1 MILQSAA
8 TMLENARTAEALQGA
23 TLTYDGTA
31 AAIKYS
37 GVVDAIDVFNEEINS
52 DNRHEITHA
61 ISSEFSDYYNDV
73 GKFTVV
79 LPMDE
84 YNIGIVELDAV
95 LYIVER
101 KLAYTVEEI
110 QFDCDDSEITLN
122 GYSLNNKLNRR
133 VIAATASIANVE
145 TDVYS
150 VITANLRGLP
160 VLLAEKK
167 GLTETVTATEVYGD
181 ELLNCIQP
189 ILTDAE
195 IGNRMILDYRA
206 KTETFELYKG
216 VDRTKGLD
224 AVLFVQ
230 ERGTAPGLVVDKDI
244 SEYKNVCYC
253 EAQYKDGTKFVVQA
267 GTASDAE
274 RRELWASFSGD
285 SQQDGETNAA
295 FQTRVKQYAALQL
308 GSHLNRNGFSIDAD
322 GDELGT
328 AYNVGDL
335 VWCVSLRLGVKYKA
349 RITAAKYSQDANG
362 SSVKLVIGDP
372 ILTVLR

>member
-1 MILQSAA
+1 M
-8 TMLENARTAEALQGA
+8 
-23 TLTYDGTA
+23 
-31 AAIKYS
+31 
-37 GVVDAIDVFNEEINS
+37 
-52 DNRHEITHA
+52 
-61 ISSEFSDYYNDV
+61 
-73 GKFTVV
+73 
-79 LPMDE
+79 
-84 YNIGIVELDAV
+84 
-95 LYIVER
+95 
-101 KLAYTVEEI
+101 
-110 QFDCDDSEITLN
+110 
-122 GYSLNNKLNRR
+122 
-133 VIAATASIANVE
+133 
-145 TDVYS
+145 
-150 VITANLRGLP
+150 
-160 VLLAEKK
+160 
-167 GLTETVTATEVYGD
+167 TETVKATEVYGD

-189 ILTDAE
+189 ILTDAGL
-195 IGNRMILDYRA
+195 GNRMVLDYRA

-216 VDRTKGLD
+216 VDRTEGLD

-308 GSHLNRNGFSIDAD
+308 GSHLNRNGFYIEAD

>member
-1 MILQSAA
+1 MR
-8 TMLENARTAEALQGA
+8 LELFSHD
-23 TLTYDGTA
+23 L
-31 AAIKYS
+31 S
-37 GVVDAIDVFNEEINS
+37 
-52 DNRHEITHA
+52 NRHEITHA

-84 YNIGIVELDAV
+84 YNIG
-95 LYIVER
+95 
-101 KLAYTVEEI
+101 
-110 QFDCDDSEITLN
+110 ITLN

-160 VLLAEKK
+160 ILLAEKK

-189 ILTDAE
+189 ILTDAG
-195 IGNRMILDYRA
+195 IGNRMVLDYRA

-216 VDRTKGLD
+216 VDRTEGLD

-230 ERGTAPGLVVDKDI
+230 ERGTAPSLVVDKDI

-267 GTASDAE
+267 GTASDNE

-285 SQQDGETNAA
+285 SQQDEESNAD
-295 FQTRVKQYAALQL
+295 FERRVKQYAALQL

-335 VWCVSLRLGVKYKA
+335 VLCVSLRLGVKYKA
-349 RITAAKYSQDANG
+349 KITAAKYSQDANG

>member
-1 MILQSAA
+1 MR
-8 TMLENARTAEALQGA
+8 LELFSHD
-23 TLTYDGTA
+23 L
-31 AAIKYS
+31 S
-37 GVVDAIDVFNEEINS
+37 
-52 DNRHEITHA
+52 NRHEITHA

-79 LPMDE
+79 LPMDD
-84 YNIGIVELDAV
+84 YSISIVELDAV

-101 KLAYTVEEI
+101 RLAYEVAEV
-110 QFDCDDSEITLN
+110 QFDSDNGEITLN
-122 GYSLNNKLNRR
+122 GYSLNNRLNRR
-133 VIAATASIANVE
+133 IVAASASVVNVE
-145 TDVYS
+145 TDVYNVVRS
-150 VITANLRGLP
+150 NLRGLP
-160 VLLAEKK
+160 VLLAAGK
-167 GLTETVTATEVYGD
+167 GLPETVPATEVYGG
-181 ELLNCIQP
+181 ELLKKLIP
-189 ILTDAE
+189 VLTDAGL
-195 IGNRMILDYRA
+195 GNRIVFDYRA
-206 KTETFELYKG
+206 KTQMFEVYKG
-216 VDRTKGLD
+216 VDRTEGLT

-253 EAQYKDGTKFVVQA
+253 EAEYKDGTSFVVKA
-267 GTASDAE
+267 GTASDNE

-285 SQQDGETNAA
+285 SQQDGESNSD
-295 FQTRVKQYAALQL
+295 FESRVKQYAALQL

-322 GDELGT
+322 GDELGV

>member
-1 MILQSAA
+1 MR
-8 TMLENARTAEALQGA
+8 LELFSHNL
-23 TLTYDGTA
+23 
-31 AAIKYS
+31 S
-37 GVVDAIDVFNEEINS
+37 
-52 DNRHEITHA
+52 NRHEITHA
-61 ISSEFSDYYNDV
+61 ISSKFSDYYNNV

-79 LPMDE
+79 LPMDD
-84 YNIGIVELDAV
+84 YSISIVERDAV

-101 KLAYTVEEI
+101 RLAYEVAEV
-110 QFDCDDSEITLN
+110 QFDSDNGEITLN
-122 GYSLNNKLNRR
+122 GYSLNNRLNRR
-133 VIAATASIANVE
+133 IVEASASVVNVE
-145 TDVYS
+145 TDVYNIVRS
-150 VITANLRGLP
+150 NLRGLP
-160 VLLAEKK
+160 VLLAAGK
-167 GLTETVTATEVYGD
+167 GLPETVPATEVYGG
-181 ELLNCIQP
+181 ELLKKLIP
-189 ILTDAE
+189 VLTDAGL
-195 IGNRMILDYRA
+195 GNRIVFDYRS
-206 KTETFELYKG
+206 KTQTFEVYKG
-216 VDRTKGLD
+216 VDRTEGLT

-267 GTASDAE
+267 GTASDNE

-285 SQQDGETNAA
+285 SQQDDESNAD
-295 FQTRVKQYAALQL
+295 FESRVKQYAALQL

>member
-1 MILQSAA
+1 MR
-8 TMLENARTAEALQGA
+8 LELFSHD
-23 TLTYDGTA
+23 L
-31 AAIKYS
+31 S
-37 GVVDAIDVFNEEINS
+37 
-52 DNRHEITHA
+52 NRHEITHA
-61 ISSEFSDYYNDV
+61 ISIEFSDYYNDV
-73 GKFTVV
+73 GKFTLV
-79 LPMDE
+79 LPMDD
-84 YNIGIVELDAV
+84 YSISIVELDAV

-101 KLAYTVEEI
+101 RLAYEVAEV
-110 QFDCDDSEITLN
+110 QFDSDNGEITLN
-122 GYSLNNKLNRR
+122 GYSLNNRLNRR
-133 VIAATASIANVE
+133 IVAASASVVNVE
-145 TDVYS
+145 TDIYNV
-150 VITANLRGLP
+150 VRNNLRGLP
-160 VLLAEKK
+160 VLLAAGK
-167 GLTETVTATEVYGD
+167 GLPETVPATEVYGD

-189 ILTDAE
+189 ILTDAG
-195 IGNRMILDYRA
+195 IGNRMVLDYRT

-216 VDRTKGLD
+216 VDRTEGLD

-308 GSHLNRNGFSIDAD
+308 GSHLNRNGFDIGAD

>member
-1 MILQSAA
+1 MR
-8 TMLENARTAEALQGA
+8 LELFSHD
-23 TLTYDGTA
+23 L
-31 AAIKYS
+31 S
-37 GVVDAIDVFNEEINS
+37 
-52 DNRHEITHA
+52 NRHEITHA

-101 KLAYTVEEI
+101 RLAYTVEEI
-110 QFDCDDSEITLN
+110 QFDCDSSEITLN

-133 VIAATASIANVE
+133 VIAATSSIANVE

-189 ILTDAE
+189 ILTDAG
-195 IGNRMILDYRA
+195 IGNRMVLDYRA

-267 GTASDAE
+267 GTASDNE

-285 SQQDGETNAA
+285 RQQDGESNSD
-295 FQTRVKQYAALQL
+295 FENRVKQYAALQL
-308 GSHLNRNGFSIDAD
+308 GSHLNRNGFSVDAD
-322 GDELGT
+322 GDEIGT

>member
-1 MILQSAA
+1 M
-8 TMLENARTAEALQGA
+8 
-23 TLTYDGTA
+23 
-31 AAIKYS
+31 
-37 GVVDAIDVFNEEINS
+37 
-52 DNRHEITHA
+52 
-61 ISSEFSDYYNDV
+61 
-73 GKFTVV
+73 
-79 LPMDE
+79 
-84 YNIGIVELDAV
+84 
-95 LYIVER
+95 
-101 KLAYTVEEI
+101 
-110 QFDCDDSEITLN
+110 
-122 GYSLNNKLNRR
+122 
-133 VIAATASIANVE
+133 E

-167 GLTETVTATEVYGD
+167 GLTETVKATEVYGD

-195 IGNRMILDYRA
+195 IGNRMVLDYRA

-216 VDRTKGLD
+216 VDRTEGLN

-274 RRELWASFSGD
+274 RRELWARFSGD
-285 SQQDGETNAA
+285 AQQDGETNAA

-308 GSHLNRNGFSIDAD
+308 GSHLNRNGFDIDAD

>member
-1 MILQSAA
+1 MR
-8 TMLENARTAEALQGA
+8 LELFSHD
-23 TLTYDGTA
+23 L
-31 AAIKYS
+31 S
-37 GVVDAIDVFNEEINS
+37 
-52 DNRHEITHA
+52 NRHEITHA

-73 GKFTVV
+73 GKFTLV
-79 LPMDE
+79 LPMDD
-84 YNIGIVELDAV
+84 YSISIVELDAV

-101 KLAYTVEEI
+101 RLAYEVAEV
-110 QFDCDDSEITLN
+110 QFDSDNGEITLN
-122 GYSLNNKLNRR
+122 GYSLNNRLNRR
-133 VIAATASIANVE
+133 IVAASASVVNVE
-145 TDVYS
+145 TDVYN
-150 VITANLRGLP
+150 VVRNNLRGLP
-160 VLLAEKK
+160 VLLATGK
-167 GLTETVTATEVYGD
+167 GLPETVPATEVYGE
-181 ELLNCIQP
+181 ELLKKIIP
-189 ILTDAE
+189 VLTDAGL
-195 IGNRMILDYRA
+195 GNRIVFDYRA
-206 KTETFELYKG
+206 KTQTFEVYKG
-216 VDRTKGLD
+216 VDRTEGLT

-253 EAQYKDGTKFVVQA
+253 EAEYKDGTSFVVKA
-267 GTASDAE
+267 GTASDNE

-285 SQQDGETNAA
+285 SQQDDESNAD
-295 FQTRVKQYAALQL
+295 FESRVKQYAALQL
-308 GSHLNRNGFSIDAD
+308 GSHLNRNGFSIDAN

>member
-1 MILQSAA
+1 MR
-8 TMLENARTAEALQGA
+8 LELFSHD
-23 TLTYDGTA
+23 L
-31 AAIKYS
+31 S
-37 GVVDAIDVFNEEINS
+37 
-52 DNRHEITHA
+52 NRHEITHA

-79 LPMDE
+79 LPMDD
-84 YNIGIVELDAV
+84 YSISIVELDAV

-101 KLAYTVEEI
+101 RLAYEVAEV
-110 QFDCDDSEITLN
+110 QFDSDNGEITLN
-122 GYSLNNKLNRR
+122 GYSLNNRLNRR
-133 VIAATASIANVE
+133 IVAASASVVNVE
-145 TDVYS
+145 TDVYNI
-150 VITANLRGLP
+150 VRNNLRGLP
-160 VLLAEKK
+160 VLLAAGK
-167 GLTETVTATEVYGD
+167 GLPETVPATEVYGE
-181 ELLNCIQP
+181 ELLKKIIP
-189 ILTDAE
+189 VLTDAGL
-195 IGNRMILDYRA
+195 GNRIVFDYRA
-206 KTETFELYKG
+206 KTQTFEVYKG
-216 VDRTKGLD
+216 VDRTEGLD

-244 SEYKNVCYC
+244 SEYKTVCYC

-267 GTASDAE
+267 GTASDNE

-285 SQQDGETNAA
+285 RQQDGESNSD
-295 FQTRVKQYAALQL
+295 FENRVKQYAALQL

>member
-1 MILQSAA
+1 MKDIQIFRYEDNDVR
-8 TMLENARTAEALQGA
+8 TM
-23 TLTYDGTA
+23 
-31 AAIKYS
+31 
-37 GVVDAIDVFNEEINS
+37 EING
-52 DNRHEITHA
+52 EPW
-61 ISSEFSDYYNDV
+61 FV
-73 GKFTVV
+73 GKDVA
-79 LPMDE
+79 
-84 YNIGIVELDAV
+84 AV
-95 LYIVER
+95 LEYSNPR
-101 KLAYTVEEI
+101 KALADHVDQEDKGVTK
-110 QFDCDDSEITLN
+110 CDTL
-122 GYSLNNKLNRR
+122 GG
-133 VIAATASIANVE
+133 VQE
-145 TDVYS
+145 
-150 VITANLRGLP
+150 
-160 VLLAEKK
+160 
-167 GLTETVTATEVYGD
+167 LTMG
-181 ELLNCIQP
+181 
-189 ILTDAE
+189 
-195 IGNRMILDYRA
+195 LDYRA

-216 VDRTKGLD
+216 VDRTEGLD

-285 SQQDGETNAA
+285 SQQDEESNAD
-295 FQTRVKQYAALQL
+295 FERRVKQYAALQL

-349 RITAAKYSQDANG
+349 RIAAAKYSQDANG

>member
-1 MILQSAA
+1 MR
-8 TMLENARTAEALQGA
+8 LELFTPDL
-23 TLTYDGTA
+23 
-31 AAIKYS
+31 S
-37 GVVDAIDVFNEEINS
+37 
-52 DNRHEITHA
+52 NRHEITHA

-79 LPMDE
+79 LPMDD
-84 YNIGIVELDAV
+84 YSIGISQLDAI

-101 KLAYTVEEI
+101 RLAYEVAEI
-110 QFDCDDSEITLN
+110 QYDCDNGEITLN
-122 GYSLNNKLNRR
+122 GYSLNNRLNRR
-133 VIAATASIANVE
+133 VVAASASIASVE
-145 TDVYS
+145 TDAYRV
-150 VITANLRGLP
+150 VRDNLRGLP
-160 VLLAEKK
+160 ILLSAGK
-167 GLTETVTATEVYGD
+167 GLPETVPETEVYGD
-181 ELLNCIQP
+181 ELLNSLIP
-189 ILTDAE
+189 VLTNAGL
-195 IGNRMILDYRA
+195 GNRVVFDYRS
-206 KTETFELYKG
+206 KTQTFELYKG
-216 VDRTKGLD
+216 VDRTEGLA

-253 EAQYKDGTKFVVQA
+253 EAEYKDGTSLVVQA

-285 SQQDGETNAA
+285 SQQDEESNAD
-295 FQTRVKQYAALQL
+295 FESRVKRYAALQL
-308 GSHLNRNGFSIDAD
+308 GSHLNRNGFTIDAD

-349 RITAAKYSQDANG
+349 RITAAKFSQDANG

-372 ILTVLR
+372 ILTVMR